1 MKNKTQAKTET
12 TAAVTEQPT
21 PIGEFKVLRRDQVR
35 PDPNQPR
42 KVFDETKLKE
52 MAQSIRAQGII
63 QPLIV
68 RWVEAELK
76 IHEPDL
82 HLKTWEAVDRAG
94 ATVFSGDE
102 EAVRKFADGKT
113 EGFHQIVDGEC
124 RWRASEIAE
133 LAELPCVLRPM
144 DAKQVF
150 NAQWTSNQQ
159 RSNLTALEEGA
170 SFERQIEERK
180 LTDATFN
187 PEKLAEELGIAR
199 GTIYNRLKLVR
210 LHGPVRLALEAGTI
224 DPTVAGEISIIPS
237 REDQEEMLGVI
248 RESAQAGQQFS
259 FREVRE
265 YIQNNY
271 AKQLADAQFDIKEE
285 NYFPGGVPADTSGN
299 SELFPGPC
307 TKCPMRSGN
316 MKEMF
321 PDIKNPNVCTSPK
334 CFAEKHK
341 AHQTKLA
348 QEHREKGSEVIS
360 RQDYYRR
367 ADEMVHAEDGGMQVG
382 TRWMSVPQIVG
393 KKKVKAVM
401 VQNGAAFEKYYLKT
415 DVKEA
420 GEANGLDFTPPK
432 PKPQPKPVESAKPKV
447 TPEKPAATVDE
458 HDWEKTDLMSG
469 AETNYECKKC
479 GAKGVRYGVTWPPK
493 TKVKSCKMS
502 KEEREKF
509 LQEQREREEAEAKTR
524 QKEQERQ
531 RKESEKAAARQ
542 ELLERVAKGA
552 LQELQVIIEKSPV
565 NAKHESDFWRFLCSQ
580 RGFLEQF
587 VFWSSH
593 QTLFE
598 RRGLKGDPKK
608 VLEKTDYAE
617 FRSMLLEQYLVGD
630 MSVVEHSGLAD
641 ELKEACK
648 FFGVDLKKIEREA
661 ADKNGELM
669 GMPEPVKKGK
679 KKKK

>member
-1 MKNKTQAKTET
+1 MKNKAQAKTET
-12 TAAVTEQPT
+12 TAAVTDQPT

-42 KVFDETKLKE
+42 KVFDGTKLKE
-52 MAQSIRAQGII
+52 MAQSIRALGII

-76 IHEPDL
+76 LIEPDMANDRMWQA
-82 HLKTWEAVDRAG
+82 LKL
-94 ATVFSGDE
+94 SGDAIGSVAFE
-102 EAVRKFADGKT
+102 SKDEAAVRKFAYGKT

-133 LAELPCVLRPM
+133 LVEVPCVLRPM

-180 LTDATFN
+180 QTDATFN

-210 LHGPVRLALEAGTI
+210 LHGPVRIALEAGTI

-271 AKQLADAQFDIKEE
+271 AKQLADAQFDVKED
-285 NYFPGGVPADTSGN
+285 YTATGFPGEGSGDTS
-299 SELFPGPC
+299 EYFLGPC
-307 TKCPMRSGN
+307 AKCPMRSGN
-316 MKEMF
+316 MKEMY

-334 CFAEKHK
+334 CFTEKHK
-341 AHQTKLA
+341 AHQAKLA
-348 QEHREKGSEVIS
+348 QEHRDKGSEVIS
-360 RQDYYRR
+360 REDYYQRSG
-367 ADEMVHAEDGGMQVG
+367 EMVHAEDGGMQVG

-432 PKPQPKPVESAKPKV
+432 PKPQPKPVESPPPKAPAAKPK
-447 TPEKPAATVDE
+447 PEP
-458 HDWEKTDLMSG
+458 G
-469 AETNYECKKC
+469 I
-479 GAKGVRYGVTWPPK
+479 
-493 TKVKSCKMS
+493 S
-502 KEEREKF
+502 KEEKEKF
-509 LQEQREREEAEAKTR
+509 LQEQREREEEDQKRR
-524 QKEQERQ
+524 QKEEERQ
-531 RKESEKAAARQ
+531 RKEREKEQARQ
-542 ELLERVAKGA
+542 ELMERVAKGA
-552 LQELQVIIEKSPV
+552 LQELQVVVEKRPV
-565 NAKHESDFWRFLCSQ
+565 NAKSESEFWQFLCGQ
-580 RGFLEQF
+580 RAFLEQF
-587 VFWSSH
+587 IFWSSH
-593 QTLFE
+593 SALFE
-598 RRGLKGDPKK
+598 RRGLKGDSKK
-608 VLEKTDYAE
+608 VMEKMDYAE
-617 FRSMLLEQYLVGD
+617 FRSIVLEQFLNGD
-630 MSVVEHSGLAD
+630 SPAFDGMGLSD
-641 ELKEACK
+641 ELKRACK
-648 FFGVDLKKIEREA
+648 FFDVDLKKIEREMQ
-661 ADKNGELM
+661 DKNGELA
-669 GMPEPVKKGK
+669 GMPEPVKKNK
-679 KKKK
+679 KKAKK